1 MSSLVDR
8 EQAKAASASPAVLVA
23 QLGEAARHQV
33 ERVVPACRL
42 ELARGGV
49 AHERR
54 GQAVGR
60 IDEVEAAGAALHAQK
75 PLVRRPRRALRIHDT
90 AVLHHEVQLA
100 AHAAVR
106 AGGAHALRLPRAVGA
121 AALLHERARGA
132 RLRAVAAR
140 LAGARA
146 PVRPERGLDGR
157 ARPALARAQRVVAR
171 GGVAGAHAALA
182 ADAQVR
188 VVAQKRVAVQHGL
201 LRARRRVR
209 RALHAILA
217 AEVGQLAG
225 PILVA

>member
-1 MSSLVDR
+1 MLK
-8 EQAKAASASPAVLVA
+8 KAAEFAERAHRGMVRKGSDIPYITHPL
-23 QLGEAARHQV
+23 EAAV
-33 ERVVPACRL
+33 IVSGMTDDE
-42 ELARGGV
+42 EL
-49 AHERR
+49 
-54 GQAVGR
+54 
-60 IDEVEAAGAALHAQK
+60 I
-75 PLVRRPRRALRIHDT
+75 
-90 AVLHHEVQLA
+90 
-100 AHAAVR
+100 
-106 AGGAHALRLPRAVGA
+106 A

-188 VVAQKRVAVQHGL
+188 VVAPKRVAVQHGL